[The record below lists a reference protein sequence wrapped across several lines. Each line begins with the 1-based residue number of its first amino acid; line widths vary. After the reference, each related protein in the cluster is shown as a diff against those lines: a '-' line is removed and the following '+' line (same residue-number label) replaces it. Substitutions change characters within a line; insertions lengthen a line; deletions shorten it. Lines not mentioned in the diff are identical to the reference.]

1 MKIKIFFLIFSS
13 VCLIFFS
20 RDLYSQPE
28 KILSIDEVIKI
39 SIDNNQTVRS
49 ARLNI
54 EKENS
59 IKLRSFN
66 IPDPEVF
73 IEYEGVKGSLSNA
86 ESRKIGITQEIEF
99 PLNYFLRS
107 DVQSSQIKAAQEELN
122 NSINNLK
129 AEIKSDYLR
138 MLLLIE
144 LLRNSKENFK
154 IYEEFY
160 FIAEKKYDAGSTSNL
175 EVLGSKVSLIKFENQ
190 IKNLESEIKTVQSE
204 IRYLM
209 NADYNIIPAGE
220 LSFKEM
226 NLNRTDLKILAV
238 NNNPELKILK
248 YRKEKSS
255 NKISLSKSELYPDIS
270 LKYFRQKTGNDNNQW
285 GMEIGLGIPL
295 WFWSDA
301 TGKIQESNYEYK
313 IASGD
318 ELNLKKSLENE
329 TDRTFEDYEN
339 NLRQLKFFNE
349 HAVKETD
356 EILRQ
361 SKKSYDEGE
370 IGYVEY
376 LNALNLVYDTK
387 TQYLNSIYN
396 YNQSII
402 KMEKLTAG
410 ELK

>member
-1 MKIKIFFLIFSS
+1 MIKIIFVFICSS
-13 VCLIFFS
+13 VFLMSFTPVIN
-20 RDLYSQPE
+20 SQPE
-28 KILSIDEVIKI
+28 KILSINEIIRI
-39 SIDNNQTVRS
+39 SIDNNQTIRS
-49 ARLNI
+49 SRLNI

-73 IEYEGVKGSLSNA
+73 IEYEGVKGSLSNS
-86 ESRKIGITQEIEF
+86 ESRKIGIAQEIEF

-122 NSINNLK
+122 NSINNIK
-129 AEIKSDYLR
+129 AEIKSSYSRL
-138 MLLLIE
+138 LLLIG
-144 LLRNSKENFK
+144 LLRNSEENFK
-154 IYEEFY
+154 IYEEFS
-160 FIAEKKYDAGSTSNL
+160 FIAEKKYEAGSTSNL
-175 EVLGSKVSLIKFENQ
+175 EVLGSKVNMIKFENQ

-209 NADYNIIPAGE
+209 NADYCILPEGE
-220 LSFKEM
+220 LSYKEI
-226 NLNRTDLKILAV
+226 NLNKTDMMISAV

-255 NKISLSKSELYPDIS
+255 DKISLSKSELYPDIS

-301 TGKIQESNYEYK
+301 TGKIKESNYEFK
-313 IASGD
+313 IASAE
-318 ELNLKKSLENE
+318 ELNLKRSLEN
-329 TDRTFEDYEN
+329 DFSRTFEEYEN
-339 NLRQLKFFNE
+339 SLRQLKFFKE

-376 LNALNLVYDTK
+376 LNALNLVYETK

-402 KMEKLTAG
+402 NMEKLTAG